1 MRPFIKMH
9 GLGNDFVIIDSR
21 KDSFVP
27 DESFCLAVADRHRG
41 VGYDQ
46 LIVLLPASL
55 PNCDLQMRIYNADG
69 SLTGAC
75 GNGTRCVAR
84 LFFEET
90 TKSEGLFETSGGLLK
105 VSHPSPE
112 IYSVDFGEP
121 RLNWDQIPLAKETNT
136 LNVSFGIDGLPDG
149 CCINVGNPHTLFFVP
164 DVMAIDLEKIGPVL
178 EHHPLFPE
186 RCNIEFAQILD
197 RQHIRMR
204 VWERGTGITQACGSG
219 SLATL
224 IAAVRRGLSDRKAT
238 IHLDGG
244 DLYIEWREDDNH
256 VTLAGAAAKAFSG
269 ELSPELLVSI
279 SALER
284 PNA

>member
-9 GLGNDFVIIDSR
+9 GLGNDFVIIDGR
-21 KDSFVP
+21 KDGFVP
-27 DESFCLAVADRHRG
+27 DEAFCLNVADRHRG

-46 LIVLLPASL
+46 LIVLLPASQ
-55 PNCDLQMRIYNADG
+55 PDYDLQMRIYNADG

-90 TKSEGLFETSGGLLK
+90 CRSEGLFETSGGILK
-105 VSHPSPE
+105 VGNPAPD

-121 RLNWDQIPLAKETNT
+121 RLNWDQIPLAKEMDT
-136 LNVSFGIDGLPDG
+136 LHVDFGIEGLPDG
-149 CCINVGNPHTLFFVP
+149 CCVNVGNPHTLFFVP
-164 DVMAIDLEKIGPVL
+164 DVMAIALEKIGPVL
-178 EHHPLFPE
+178 EHHPLFPQ

-197 RQHIRMR
+197 RGHIRMR

-224 IAAVRRGLSDRKAT
+224 IAAVRRGLTDRKAT

-244 DLYIEWREDDNH
+244 DLYIEWRESDNH
-256 VTLAGAAAKAFSG
+256 VTLAGAAAKVFRG
-269 ELSPELLVSI
+269 ELCPEFL
-279 SALER
+279 A
-284 PNA
+284 